1 MAIQTLNFTVDLN
14 NDGAYSLWELWLVAK
29 ELYRVP
35 GNLAVEGLG
44 NIPVVAEW
52 LNIRASEAT
61 GYASLNG
68 TLAVLIS
75 LLFWTALLFTA
86 LSYLSPDAG
95 TETEPEEQHT
105 KTQRQQTSQ
114 NPGVTHTHGAAER
127 HHKHHQG
134 PATTLTHGKV
144 RPASLTGHLVNK
156 PRRFAHSRL
165 RRPHHNMFFYKRSR
179 PPI

>member
-1 MAIQTLNFTVDLN
+1 MAVQTLNFNVDLN

-35 GNLAVEGLG
+35 GNLVVEGLG
-44 NIPVVAEW
+44 NIPFMADA
-52 LNIRASEAT
+52 LNIRASESA
-61 GYASLNG
+61 GYTSLNG

-86 LSYLSPDAG
+86 LSYLSPDA
-95 TETEPEEQHT
+95 TSETDPEQESNEANAHQSVREPV
-105 KTQRQQTSQ
+105 S
-114 NPGVTHTHGAAER
+114 AAR
-127 HHKHHQG
+127 HHKHHH
-134 PATTLTHGKV
+134 PASTSPIPGKV

-156 PRRFAHSRL
+156 SRRFAHSRL
-165 RRPHHNMFFYKRSR
+165 RRPNHNLFFYKRSK